1 MIMEAAILTT
11 LIVIAIALIWLCWCV
26 YQGFK
31 GMKDW
36 FNITCKNQVDA
47 HQFDVVQFCEIE
59 NKLDKSNSLLETIAQ
74 PIINRKMKYD
84 ARKEDRTGQE
94 LNRKFD
100 EMNDNRVRW
109 TETHKPNKN
118 NKVNGKKQE
127 KKG

>member
-11 LIVIAIALIWLCWCV
+11 LMIIAIALIWLCWCA

-47 HQFDVVQFCEIE
+47 HQFDVVQLGEIKD
-59 NKLDKSNSLLETIAQ
+59 KLDKSNSHLEIIAK
-74 PIINRKMKYD
+74 PIINRKLKYD

-100 EMNDNRVRW
+100 ELNENRVRW
-109 TETHKPNKN
+109 TETHKPKVNKR
-118 NKVNGKKQE
+118 NGKKEE
-127 KKG
+127 KKD